1 MLSAP
6 LKEKK
11 SQDSHVP
18 ICVFPKS
25 VFLSCFPLVESK
37 KKKKEKSSH
46 VFLFCYWLFVRRWKA
61 IEKSNY
67 GETTWNL
74 GGLFFRLQ
82 FGKPWR
88 KVLIISTLS
97 LPKSIPL
104 VDAASHHTLCGCLT
118 VRLIRRFVTLVSQCN
133 ADIHC
138 GRGWPLYAIY
148 LKCLLCFY
156 LLETAP
162 RGCFF
167 RRRAAET
174 SETQTKCATRWAFCA
189 FRNGICISVGWF
201 FFFVCFVFPLSS
213 AALF

>member
-37 KKKKEKSSH
+37 KKKKKRVLTSSC
-46 VFLFCYWLFVRRWKA
+46 FATDYLCAAGRLSK
-61 IEKSNY
+61 KSNY
-67 GETTWNL
+67 SETTWNL

-118 VRLIRRFVTLVSQCN
+118 VRLIRRFMTLVSQCN